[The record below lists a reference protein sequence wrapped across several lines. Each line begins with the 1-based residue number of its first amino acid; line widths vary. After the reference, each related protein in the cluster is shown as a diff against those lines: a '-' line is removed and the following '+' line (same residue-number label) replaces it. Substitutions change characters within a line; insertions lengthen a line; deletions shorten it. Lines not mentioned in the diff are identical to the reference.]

1 MKNAPEKF
9 THFNLYVQDESRFG
23 LFTRNGR
30 ALTAKGVKPICTYQ
44 NIFKSTYIFG
54 AFSPINGDSLVMEL
68 PYCNGDNFQI
78 FLNELSNKNTAEFKV
93 IPIRNI
99 NWSYCQFERSREP
112 LDHLDCARCDK
123 KGLDFYICLIGI
135 IILDN
140 GAFHKGK
147 SLIIPENIALIFLPP
162 YSPELNPAELV
173 WLNMKRKTTNKIYK
187 TMEKLK
193 LKLDEIVKELITE
206 NFIKNLCSFD
216 YFFA

>member
-1 MKNAPEKF
+1 
-9 THFNLYVQDESRFG
+9 VQDESRFG

-78 FLNELSNKNTAEFKV
+78 FLNELSNKNATEFKV
-93 IPIRNI
+93 IV
-99 NWSYCQFERSREP
+99 
-112 LDHLDCARCDK
+112 
-123 KGLDFYICLIGI
+123 
-135 IILDN
+135 LDN

-147 SLIIPENIALIFLPP
+147 LLIIPENIALIFLPP

-187 TMEKLK
+187 TMEELK

-206 NFIKNLCSFD
+206 KFIKNLCSFD
-216 YFFA
+216 YFFV

>member
-93 IPIRNI
+93 I
-99 NWSYCQFERSREP
+99 
-112 LDHLDCARCDK
+112 
-123 KGLDFYICLIGI
+123 
-135 IILDN
+135 ILDN

-187 TMEKLK
+187 TMEELK

-206 NFIKNLCSFD
+206 NFIKNLLNLP
-216 YFFA
+216 

>member
-1 MKNAPEKF
+1 LKNAPEKF

-78 FLNELSNKNTAEFKV
+78 FLNELSNKNTTEFKV
-93 IPIRNI
+93 
-99 NWSYCQFERSREP
+99 
-112 LDHLDCARCDK
+112 
-123 KGLDFYICLIGI
+123 

-147 SLIIPENIALIFLPP
+147 SLIIPQNIALIFLPP

-187 TMEKLK
+187 TMEELK
-193 LKLDEIVKELITE
+193 LKLDQIVKELITE
-206 NFIKNLCSFD
+206 KFIKDLCSFD
-216 YFFA
+216 YFFT